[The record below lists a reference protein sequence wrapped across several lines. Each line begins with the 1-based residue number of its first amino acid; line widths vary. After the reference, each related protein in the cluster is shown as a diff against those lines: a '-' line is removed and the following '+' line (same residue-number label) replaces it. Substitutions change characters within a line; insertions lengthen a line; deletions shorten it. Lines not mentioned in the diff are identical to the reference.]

1 MTLSWPAYDVT
12 LSSGGKPG
20 VRYPDRVD
28 WSREFWSNSRF
39 SIRQGR
45 TLAWI
50 LRTWNCQNRRCGAAF
65 DSGDPNPPCPKCG
78 CARVSWQPGGGHIHS
93 ATTAHN
99 DRTLKSVADRFGL
112 TDMGQH
118 GGTHAGERAEP
129 NRRSPPRTLPYT
141 PAPGFKV
148 PFAENGRPTAGW
160 ADAPYPLKGTL
171 PVNSHKFKN
180 QRGRIPTE
188 IVKSAPPPKGG
199 WT

>member
-1 MTLSWPAYDVT
+1 MSV
-12 LSSGGKPG
+12 
-20 VRYPDRVD
+20 
-28 WSREFWSNSRF
+28 
-39 SIRQGR
+39 
-45 TLAWI
+45 
-50 LRTWNCQNRRCGAAF
+50 LRTFGCLNAKCGHQF
-65 DSGDPNPPCPKCG
+65 DSWNAAPDCPKCRG
-78 CARVSWQPGGGHIHS
+78 LRVHWVPRGGNILGEK
-93 ATTAHN
+93 TKHN

-129 NRRSPPRTLPYT
+129 NRRTPPKTLPYT

-148 PFAENGRPTAGW
+148 PFAENGRSTAGW

-188 IVKSAPPPKGG
+188 IVKSSPPPKGG
-199 WT
+199 W